1 MAHLHFLGV
10 MFLLLCAALGA
21 LRVIAVRLGLKG

>member
-21 LRVIAVRLGLKG
+21 LRAWAHLHGLTR